1 MTKTTAE
8 SEVQCTLLDSPED
21 EHQRPEDEHQR
32 VEGEDDFRESSPVP
46 EDPADVDY
54 KPPSDESPSSDS
66 EMYR

>member
-1 MTKTTAE
+1 MVE
-8 SEVQCTLLDSPED
+8 SEVQCNLLNTPED
-21 EHQRPEDEHQR
+21 EHHRLEEA
-32 VEGEDDFRESSPVP
+32 DDNVRESSPVP